1 LAIVSAG
8 NVISGCLVFFGIGV
22 GIGVEI
28 LGVGILW
35 GFNFG
40 FLGFGFLGFLV
51 FLGFSRGFDIGLIT
65 TLVGISDLFR
75 APKIITT
82 ITMRNKQ

>member
-22 GIGVEI
+22 GIGVGIAGVEI
-28 LGVGILW
+28 LGVGILG

-51 FLGFSRGFDIGLIT
+51 FLGFSRGLELIT
-65 TLVGISDLFR
+65 TLFGI
-75 APKIITT
+75 
-82 ITMRNKQ
+82 